1 MLATNKG
8 KTANLPGMLLGDG
21 DATRYIGRK
30 NKSNIYQRPLCT
42 GFICFTKKLTVF
54 LYYGRIQTN
63 SHTADAMFDF
73 LIIFNPTDNSRA
85 PRDKS

>member
-1 MLATNKG
+1 MPHAILG
-8 KTANLPGMLLGDG
+8 EKTRVISTKD
-21 DATRYIGRK
+21 RYALVFYVSQK
-30 NKSNIYQRPLCT
+30 TYY
-42 GFICFTKKLTVF
+42 VF